1 MPPQTE
7 YPWQKNKDQSQLLE
21 LVLEA
26 ERRGILPENKVT
38 MLAEARKRGLIS
50 GGTPQAEQT
59 ADSGGAP
66 QTGQPAEGIL
76 SRAAKNLPSSAG
88 QFAKDITAPIHSP
101 VQTVKGVGA
110 VVEGTV
116 QKLIKDRWRDQ
127 GVELDK
133 EGSEQAAEAMGNFIT
148 DRYGGVENIK
158 ETIAEDPV
166 GFLADIATVFTGGA
180 GAVAKAAGIAGKAGR
195 VASVAGQVGKVA
207 EKVGAVGRAIEPAA
221 VIGKVG
227 SMAAKQ
233 ITKGAGKAISE
244 VLGVT
249 TGASPTP
256 IRIAYASGKAGGEKG
271 EMFLKS
277 MRNKIPMDEV
287 VEEARLAV
295 GNMHKAKMEAY
306 RSGLDAA
313 FKNKKTRRER
323 VVHAKPVEG
332 LTEAINSRRADGE
345 YYPRRYEPIHEV
357 KDWGKVEKIVRSA
370 LDGDDVQPFL
380 IDGQPGNGNLLTGTH
395 RAAANDILRELD
407 GPEIG
412 HIELDSLPPK
422 ARDRINEY
430 IEIEDFRADGI
441 DDVFDEIYP
450 KTKPAPKADIDREG
464 IGKAFKDTPETPI
477 DFGKVK
483 DKIGKSLEG
492 GTFKGRDISKSTAK
506 AREAIKAQL
515 DEWESLDPK
524 EFHTVEGMDAF
535 RKSIGDI
542 LDSTEYGSPAR
553 KVANQSYFAVR
564 KAIEDQA
571 PGYGKV
577 LEEYH
582 LASKHLSDLEQA
594 LSLGKKSG
602 TETALR
608 KLQAVMR
615 DDVTSAYGKRAEY
628 AKELKKAGA
637 TGIEEKLAGQA
648 LQPYAPRGLRG
659 YITGGVAGGAAVGA
673 APGMLPVALAAG
685 SPRLVGSAAHRL
697 GQGRRT
703 LSRMARPIGS
713 INLRRTATPEFQ
725 AGRAGRVA
733 GQEDE

>member
-1 MPPQTE
+1 M
-7 YPWQKNKDQSQLLE
+7 
-21 LVLEA
+21 
-26 ERRGILPENKVT
+26 
-38 MLAEARKRGLIS
+38 
-50 GGTPQAEQT
+50 
-59 ADSGGAP
+59 
-66 QTGQPAEGIL
+66 
-76 SRAAKNLPSSAG
+76 
-88 QFAKDITAPIHSP
+88 
-101 VQTVKGVGA
+101 
-110 VVEGTV
+110 
-116 QKLIKDRWRDQ
+116 
-127 GVELDK
+127 
-133 EGSEQAAEAMGNFIT
+133 
-148 DRYGGVENIK
+148 
-158 ETIAEDPV
+158 
-166 GFLADIATVFTGGA
+166 
-180 GAVAKAAGIAGKAGR
+180 AGKAGR
-195 VASVAGQVGKVA
+195 VASVAGKVGKVA
-207 EKVGAVGRAIEPAA
+207 EKVGAVGRAIEPAS
-221 VIGKVG
+221 VMGKLG
-227 SMAAKQ
+227 SRAAKQ
-233 ITKGAGKAISE
+233 IAKKGGKAISE

-256 IRIAYASGKAGGEKG
+256 IKIAYQSGKAGGEKS

-277 MRNKIPMDEV
+277 MTGKIPMDEV

-295 GNMHKAKMEAY
+295 GKMHQRKMEAY
-306 RSGLDAA
+306 R
-313 FKNKKTRRER
+313 T
-323 VVHAKPVEG
+323 
-332 LTEAINSRRADGE
+332 
-345 YYPRRYEPIHEV
+345 
-357 KDWGKVEKIVRSA
+357 
-370 LDGDDVQPFL
+370 
-380 IDGQPGNGNLLTGTH
+380 
-395 RAAANDILRELD
+395 
-407 GPEIG
+407 
-412 HIELDSLPPK
+412 
-422 ARDRINEY
+422 
-430 IEIEDFRADGI
+430 
-441 DDVFDEIYP
+441 
-450 KTKPAPKADIDREG
+450 G
-464 IGKAFKDTPETPI
+464 IGKSFKDTADTPI
-477 DFGKVK
+477 SFKEIK

-582 LASKHLSDLEQA
+582 LASKHLGDLEQA

-628 AKELKKAGA
+628 ADELKKAGA

-685 SPRLVGSAAHRL
+685 SPRLVGAAAHGL

-703 LSRMARPIGS
+703 LSRMARPMGRG
-713 INLRRTATPEFQ
+713 NLRQNCHSRISGGARRESC
-725 AGRAGRVA
+725 RAGR
-733 GQEDE
+733 